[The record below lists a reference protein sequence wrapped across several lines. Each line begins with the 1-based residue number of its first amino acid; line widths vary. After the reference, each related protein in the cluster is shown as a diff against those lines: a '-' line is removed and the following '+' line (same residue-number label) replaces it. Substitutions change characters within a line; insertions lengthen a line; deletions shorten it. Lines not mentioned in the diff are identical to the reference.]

1 MSEHFRTVITQI
13 SEEARELL
21 ESGMLILFADGAPP
35 ELAEV
40 SVLHVVKEISS
51 MAGSPAIGSE
61 LSLGGVPTR
70 ITAIGDY
77 AWRKFGEIGHVVINF
92 NGASMTPRPGEIC
105 VSPVDPRALVA
116 ALTPGAE
123 ISLRTS

>member
-1 MSEHFRTVITQI
+1 MSEHFRTVVTQV
-13 SEEARELL
+13 SEQARELL

-40 SVLHVVKEISS
+40 SILHAVKEISS

-105 VSPVDPRALVA
+105 VSPVDPKALVS

-123 ISLRTS
+123 IALRI